1 MAFQF
6 QEHGFPPLL
15 PLLRTLRFTED
26 HFNPNSPVVLSPWP
40 SLVPSL
46 RACLIWTFGFG
57 DGVRFSER
65 PSDILT
71 GFIQSGWAVE
81 HRGQK
86 YHRGRLS
93 QAIREEIETI
103 LEGELAD
110 PRIGLASVSAV
121 LMAQDARS
129 ARVMVTVAGDEAE
142 ALRTLEGLTA
152 AKNYVRH
159 ELAERL
165 RLRRP
170 PELYFQIDRADELES
185 RVDEL
190 LTRAKKRRRKDAEPK
205 A

>member
-1 MAFQF
+1 M
-6 QEHGFPPLL
+6 
-15 PLLRTLRFTED
+15 
-26 HFNPNSPVVLSPWP
+26 
-40 SLVPSL
+40 
-46 RACLIWTFGFG
+46 
-57 DGVRFSER
+57 
-65 PSDILT
+65 
-71 GFIQSGWAVE
+71 E

-121 LMAQDARS
+121 LMAEDARS
-129 ARVMVTVAGDEAE
+129 ARVMVTVCGDEAE
-142 ALRTLEGLTA
+142 AERTLEGLAA

-170 PELYFQIDRADELES
+170 PELYFQIDRAAELES
-185 RVDEL
+185 RVEEL
-190 LTRAKKRRRKDAEPK
+190 LSREKKRRRKEAEPSP
-205 A
+205 

>member
-1 MAFQF
+1 
-6 QEHGFPPLL
+6 
-15 PLLRTLRFTED
+15 
-26 HFNPNSPVVLSPWP
+26 
-40 SLVPSL
+40 
-46 RACLIWTFGFG
+46 
-57 DGVRFSER
+57 
-65 PSDILT
+65 
-71 GFIQSGWAVE
+71 VE

-110 PRIGLASVSAV
+110 PRIGLASVSQV

-129 ARVMVTVAGDEAE
+129 ARIMVTVAGDEAE
-142 ALRTLEGLTA
+142 AERTLEGLTA

-159 ELAERL
+159 ELADRL
-165 RLRRP
+165 RLRKP

-190 LTRAKKRRRKDAEPK
+190 LTRAEKRKRKTPK
-205 A
+205 PGP

>member
-1 MAFQF
+1 M
-6 QEHGFPPLL
+6 
-15 PLLRTLRFTED
+15 RTL
-26 HFNPNSPVVLSPWP
+26 P
-40 SLVPSL
+40 SSSKTVREAPFLISL
-46 RACLIWTFGFG
+46 RVFLHS
-57 DGVRFSER
+57 RY
-65 PSDILT
+65 
-71 GFIQSGWAVE
+71 AVE

-93 QAIREEIETI
+93 EAIREEIETI
-103 LEGELAD
+103 LEGELRD

-129 ARVMVTVAGDEAE
+129 ARIMVSIAGDEAE
-142 ALRTLEGLTA
+142 AERTLEGLSA

-159 ELAERL
+159 ELAE

-190 LTRAKKRRRKDAEPK
+190 LGRAKKRKRKDAEPSP
-205 A
+205 